1 MTDFTSSDAR
11 LLRRFANT
19 VRVATAT
26 ALAEYELTAGRTA
39 ATAPVQFRALA
50 AKGTDG
56 WRFPAAGLEAADGL
70 VLATLERDDAGAPAR
85 LVLQAQGS
93 AGLDA
98 WAGRDAELGLG
109 AFGPSFAVSFDAGG
123 RAVADLTAVAI
134 DEDELAAFTLARTGA
149 EG

>member
-1 MTDFTSSDAR
+1 MTETADTR
-11 LLRRFANT
+11 LLRRFLNT

-26 ALAEYELTAGRTA
+26 AVAEYELTAGRAMA
-39 ATAPVQFRALA
+39 AAPVRFQALA
-50 AKGTDG
+50 AKGADG

-98 WAGRDAELGLG
+98 WAGAG
-109 AFGPSFAVSFDAGG
+109 AHLALAGFGPEFDLAFDTGG
-123 RAVADLTAVAI
+123 RAVADLTGVAL
-134 DEDELAAFTLARTGA
+134 DEDELAAFTLSRAASG
-149 EG
+149 E